1 MKYLRACLNESLRL
15 YPVVPLNSREA
26 LEDTILPR
34 GGGEDGMAP
43 IFIPKGGLVSWNLWA
58 LHRRK
63 DYFGEDAED
72 FRPERWLDGEEE
84 GEGMG
89 GKGKKKGKKGL
100 RPGWEYLRKFPF
112 FIFLFFFSF

>member
-1 MKYLRACLNESLRL
+1 
-15 YPVVPLNSREA
+15 
-26 LEDTILPR
+26 
-34 GGGEDGMAP
+34 MAP

-72 FRPERWLDGEEE
+72 FRPERWLDGDEEM

-89 GKGKKKGKKGL
+89 EEGMGEGKKKKGL

-112 FIFLFFFSF
+112 SFFLSFFSSRGRH